1 MILQNQCSLLPAT
14 CLRRRCHRRRRHHH
28 HSYRSQ
34 DRAFLIR
41 YHVNIKYFIQC
52 DFVLATVSSVVLPLY
67 VYIPSQS
74 PHTYLISDKCCLHF
88 AFESL
93 THRVGC
99 CCCCVWLVYSSIFQ
113 SVDDSNRAIQHFQ
126 CFTHLY
132 SFACSFVRSFVYSF
146 APYLSLCI
154 FIKSA

>member
-14 CLRRRCHRRRRHHH
+14 CLRRRQRRHHRH

-34 DRAFLIR
+34 NRAFLIR

-93 THRVGC
+93 THRVC
-99 CCCCVWLVYSSIFQ
+99 CCCCVTRLQEHFPERRRFESCYSAFSMLVHSLVF
-113 SVDDSNRAIQHFQ
+113 V
-126 CFTHLY
+126 CL
-132 SFACSFVRSFVYSF
+132 FVRSFIRSLHICRSVY
-146 APYLSLCI
+146 P
-154 FIKSA
+154 